1 MKLIYKVLLFS
12 AILLSSITFAQEI
25 HTEAKVNGAC
35 GMCKDRIEK
44 ISKTAGASKAEWDA
58 ETLTLKLEFDQ
69 SKTSLDQILKKI
81 AEVGHDN
88 EKYKTTQEV
97 YDKLPGCCHYDRTVT
112 FDKKEEKAIPQ
123 NIHKEAKVNGAC
135 EQCKDRIEKA
145 SKEAGASMAD
155 WDADTKILKLEFD
168 NTKTSLD
175 QILKKIAEVGHDNEK
190 YKTTQEVYDKLPGCC
205 HYDRTVTFD
214 KKEEKSASEEMKMDM
229 NSIKK
234 EEHNHSEMIDKAIQ
248 EVKLTKVQDATAL
261 SGKSVDLTFNIG
273 KKELLKAAC
282 CNLSESFET
291 NATVDVSFSNA
302 VTGTK
307 QLKMLGLD
315 QKYTALTKELLPEI
329 RG

>member
-112 FDKKEEKAIPQ
+112 FDKNQKFTSK
-123 NIHKEAKVNGAC
+123 KV
-135 EQCKDRIEKA
+135 
-145 SKEAGASMAD
+145 
-155 WDADTKILKLEFD
+155 
-168 NTKTSLD
+168 
-175 QILKKIAEVGHDNEK
+175 
-190 YKTTQEVYDKLPGCC
+190 
-205 HYDRTVTFD
+205 
-214 KKEEKSASEEMKMDM
+214 
-229 NSIKK
+229 
-234 EEHNHSEMIDKAIQ
+234 
-248 EVKLTKVQDATAL
+248 
-261 SGKSVDLTFNIG
+261 
-273 KKELLKAAC
+273 
-282 CNLSESFET
+282 ESFYLQPHL
-291 NATVDVSFSNA
+291 SSLFISIWQPPKI
-302 VTGTK
+302 G
-307 QLKMLGLD
+307 
-315 QKYTALTKELLPEI
+315 
-329 RG
+329 